1 MIHQEKIQV
10 TVNIIVEKSSL
21 CSKPAKIKS
30 HTWCFILVIRN
41 TIRILSFTDQELVP
55 ALQRFIIT
63 NAAHINIK
71 PSIVVD
77 VNHRNTRT
85 PSTVLR
91 DPGFFCNI
99 FKPHSAPIQ
108 IDFIFSLVGRKE
120 YITESIIIKITN
132 ANAGTVIK
140 IHVLKHVE
148 LRSRCEP
155 VCKINSCCPAIK
167 CFKQYRLFFLLII
180 AREKE

>member
-30 HTWCFILVIRN
+30 HTWCFILVIRD
-41 TIRILSFTDQELVP
+41 TTRILSFTDQELVP

-71 PSIVVD
+71 HSIVVD
-77 VNHRNTRT
+77 VNHRNTRA

-91 DPGFFCNI
+91 YPGFFSNI
-99 FKPHSAPIQ
+99 FKRHSTGIQ
-108 IDFIFSLVGRKE
+108 VNFIFSLVGRKE
-120 YITESIIIKITN
+120 DITGPIIIKITN
-132 ANAGTVIK
+132 TNAGTVIK

-148 LRSRCEP
+148 LWSW
-155 VCKINSCCPAIK
+155 
-167 CFKQYRLFFLLII
+167 
-180 AREKE
+180 